1 MYERFED
8 EVFDELAEE
17 YDAGYDEDFLADMGF
32 EGDEFEEDGFE
43 EFLEGVVDEA
53 LDAATRGRRSVTSPL
68 SEVDALGDT
77 DALEDLDGL
86 DEFENAALGEF
97 EEDLYSEDTEDSVDE
112 FGDLFDPV
120 TGQPV
125 PSRPGTRRRPRPMPR
140 PRARAA
146 ATLADLRRFSRAYVR
161 SMVHRGQRIDCADLA
176 IEVWIR
182 FGERHGIPVSFRVWD
197 SRGRRWL
204 TASRSGVRAG
214 RTFVRQFRSSAAFVR
229 WVQGNLGAQGLIGN
243 TFAVPGGHRRAVA
256 GDVFLWQYRNTRTRA
271 LASVGHTQI
280 LDRVI
285 RGRSGPLTD
294 TIEVYQGNL
303 PPVVPQLRRKP
314 AAYFYR
320 NRTATIGGAPHT
332 GIPVGPGSRRF
343 NAFRSLR

>member
-1 MYERFED
+1 MKQTSLVNEDLLYGEDTFE
-8 EVFDELAEE
+8 EM
-17 YDAGYDEDFLADMGF
+17 DA
-32 EGDEFEEDGFE
+32 FEED
-43 EFLEGVVDEA
+43 A
-53 LDAATRGRRSVTSPL
+53 L
-68 SEVDALGDT
+68 SEIDQLGDA

-86 DEFENAALGEF
+86 DEFEEAAALDEIEEDLYSF
-97 EEDLYSEDTEDSVDE
+97 EEDLYSEGAEDSVDE
-112 FGDLFDPV
+112 LGELFDPV

-125 PSRPGTRRRPRPMPR
+125 PSRRGARRRPRPMPR
-140 PRARAA
+140 PRPRTRVRARTA
-146 ATLADLRRFSRAYVR
+146 ATLADLRSFSRAYVR
-161 SMVHRGQRIDCADLA
+161 SLVRRRQRIDCADLA

-214 RTFVRQFRSSAAFVR
+214 GTLVRRFSSSAAFLR
-229 WVQGNLGAQGLIGN
+229 WVRDNLGAQGLIGN

-256 GDVFLWQYRNTRTRA
+256 GDVFLWRYRNIRTRA

-285 RGRSGPLTD
+285 RGRGGPLTD

-303 PPVVPQLRRKP
+303 QGNRPAVVQRRRKP
-314 AAYFYR
+314 ATYFYR
-320 NRTATIGGAPHT
+320 NRTATLSAQNVPHT
-332 GIPVGPGSRRF
+332 GIPVGPGPRRF
-343 NAFRSLR
+343 NAFRTLR